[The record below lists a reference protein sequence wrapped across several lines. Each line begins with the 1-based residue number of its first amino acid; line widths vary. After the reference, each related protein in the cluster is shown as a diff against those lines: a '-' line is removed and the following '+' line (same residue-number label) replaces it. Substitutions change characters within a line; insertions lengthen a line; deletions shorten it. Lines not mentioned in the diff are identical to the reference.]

1 MYIPGCKTYYYLYRV
16 SPFKN
21 PASLLSILFKCS
33 SIFLFL
39 SVPFPPFAITAAVR
53 NLNLMA
59 GRKSVPD
66 KGPVMLLYELFN
78 DVKFDC
84 VPSDGSQHSRF
95 KMIATAN
102 GKTFEGTGPSKK
114 LAKNA
119 AAKAALAALC
129 NISYSPMN
137 TIPGL
142 INGGGN
148 SLLQAGFGD
157 KMCNELPQMIA
168 DGIGK

>member
-1 MYIPGCKTYYYLYRV
+1 M
-16 SPFKN
+16 
-21 PASLLSILFKCS
+21 
-33 SIFLFL
+33 
-39 SVPFPPFAITAAVR
+39 
-53 NLNLMA
+53 NLMA
-59 GRKSVPD
+59 GRKTVPD
-66 KGPVMLLYELFN
+66 KGPVMLLYELYN

-129 NISYSPMN
+129 NISYSPMH
-137 TIPGL
+137 TIPGML
-142 INGGGN
+142 NGGGN
-148 SLLQAGFGD
+148 SLLHASFGD
-157 KMCNELPQMIA
+157 KMCNELPQIIA

>member
-1 MYIPGCKTYYYLYRV
+1 MDFNYIKLIALAKRNY
-16 SPFKN
+16 F
-21 PASLLSILFKCS
+21 LLK
-33 SIFLFL
+33 
-39 SVPFPPFAITAAVR
+39 AAAVR

-59 GRKSVPD
+59 GRKTTVPD

-129 NISYSPMN
+129 NISYSPMH
-137 TIPGL
+137 TIPGIL
-142 INGGGN
+142 NANGS
-148 SLLQAGFGD
+148 SLLANFGD
-157 KMCNELPQMIA
+157 KMCNELPQIIA

>member
-1 MYIPGCKTYYYLYRV
+1 
-16 SPFKN
+16 
-21 PASLLSILFKCS
+21 
-33 SIFLFL
+33 
-39 SVPFPPFAITAAVR
+39 
-53 NLNLMA
+53 
-59 GRKSVPD
+59 
-66 KGPVMLLYELFN
+66 MLLYELYN

-119 AAKAALAALC
+119 AAKSALSTLC
-129 NISYSPMN
+129 NISYSPMH
-137 TIPGL
+137 TIPGIL
-142 INGGGN
+142 NANGA
-148 SLLQAGFGD
+148 SALLANFGD
-157 KMCNELPQMIA
+157 KMCNDLPQIIA

>member
-1 MYIPGCKTYYYLYRV
+1 MSSCNFVVFFVVARLMCRSLGWTARTRSHLPSTLC
-16 SPFKN
+16 PFLH
-21 PASLLSILFKCS
+21 A
-33 SIFLFL
+33 
-39 SVPFPPFAITAAVR
+39 AAVR

-59 GRKSVPD
+59 GRKTVPD

-129 NISYSPMN
+129 NISYSPMH
-137 TIPGL
+137 TIPGM

-148 SLLQAGFGD
+148 SLLHAAGFGD
-157 KMCNELPQMIA
+157 KLCSELPQIIA

>member
-1 MYIPGCKTYYYLYRV
+1 MILVPCLLPV
-16 SPFKN
+16 FN
-21 PASLLSILFKCS
+21 WSL
-33 SIFLFL
+33 
-39 SVPFPPFAITAAVR
+39 FPCAQTVR
-53 NLNLMA
+53 NVNMMA
-59 GRKSVPD
+59 NRKTIPE

-78 DVKFDC
+78 DVKFEC

-95 KMIATAN
+95 KMMATAN

-129 NISYSPMN
+129 NISYSPMQLG
-137 TIPGL
+137 PG
-142 INGGGN
+142 GMN
-148 SLLQAGFGD
+148 SLLNAAYGE
-157 KMCNELPQMIA
+157 KLCSELPQIIA